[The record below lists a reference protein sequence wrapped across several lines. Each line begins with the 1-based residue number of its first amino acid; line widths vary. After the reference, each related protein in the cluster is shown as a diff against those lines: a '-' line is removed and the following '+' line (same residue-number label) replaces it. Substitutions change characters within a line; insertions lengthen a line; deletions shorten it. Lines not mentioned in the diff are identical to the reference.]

1 MRLEFVVIHTF
12 EGLGLLLQ
20 FILKWKSWS
29 QGATMQLLN
38 ANAKEMVIVAFAITV
53 FTLYFILICKAII

>member
-29 QGATMQLLN
+29 QSATMQLLN

>member
-1 MRLEFVVIHTF
+1 MCLEFVVIHTF